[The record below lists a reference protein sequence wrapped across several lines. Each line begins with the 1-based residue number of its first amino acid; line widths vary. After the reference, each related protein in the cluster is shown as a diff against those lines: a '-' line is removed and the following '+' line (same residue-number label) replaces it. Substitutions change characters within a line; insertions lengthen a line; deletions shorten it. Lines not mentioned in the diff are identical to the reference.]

1 MVCITGTQHFW
12 VHIILECD
20 QQRSDVM
27 SAVVVV
33 ERVEA
38 CTKQSPH
45 GCITDDGTVKVK
57 TECRPGVIRLVI
69 GSIRG
74 SKVPKV
80 LKGHVGSSGYVREGN
95 PYKRVVITRQGQRG

>member
-1 MVCITGTQHFW
+1 MVCITGTQHLL
-12 VHIILECD
+12 VHIILKCG

-27 SAVVVV
+27 SAVVMVK
-33 ERVEA
+33 RVEA

-45 GCITDDGTVKVK
+45 GCIADDGTVRVN
-57 TECRPGVIRLVI
+57 TDCRPGVIRLVI

-74 SKVPKV
+74 SKLPKV

-95 PYKRVVITRQGQRG
+95 PYKRIVITGQGQRK